1 MCRSGKSPTPTSMTV
16 ELYTTQG
23 AKGCQAL
30 CLKLPQSWIA
40 VNWGGVVLFRW
51 SLEQIPLWNFLY
63 DNRVAK
69 QEGRPRMFMHTSFP
83 LTLQLW
89 AGHTSWRRCC
99 WQDIS
104 GHAILR
110 GLTTVAH
117 LFAACCVLLPVKS
130 GRGLTAWE
138 ENATP
143 NTVGMQAAVCFPAET
158 TLPWLNISK
167 PNVRNPEKGLLR
179 GAQT

>member
-1 MCRSGKSPTPTSMTV
+1 MCGSGKSPTPTSMTV

-69 QEGRPRMFMHTSFP
+69 QEGRPRMFMHVIPTYF
-83 LTLQLW
+83 
-89 AGHTSWRRCC
+89 
-99 WQDIS
+99 
-104 GHAILR
+104 
-110 GLTTVAH
+110 TTVSRSYFLAT
-117 LFAACCVLLPVKS
+117 VLLARHLWPRDS
-130 GRGLTAWE
+130 ARIDHSCPPFCCLLCPFARQIRSRTHSMRGECHPKHSRDAGGSLFSSR
-138 ENATP
+138 N
-143 NTVGMQAAVCFPAET
+143 
-158 TLPWLNISK
+158 
-167 PNVRNPEKGLLR
+167 NVAMAKH
-179 GAQT
+179 